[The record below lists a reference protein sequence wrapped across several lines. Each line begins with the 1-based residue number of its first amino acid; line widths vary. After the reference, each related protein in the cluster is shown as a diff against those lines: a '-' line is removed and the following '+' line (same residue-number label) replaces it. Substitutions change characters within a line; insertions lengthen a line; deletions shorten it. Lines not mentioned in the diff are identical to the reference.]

1 MGPGTWSRKAAKT
14 APLTAPF
21 TLSSA
26 PSPSGGERD
35 NERHVCPAVQR
46 HGLVQALAVG
56 RAAVAAAIGQGG
68 AGPKCLRRISS
79 TNTERVKSSSRTVST
94 NKRRSA
100 TTRSAAWMLFFA
112 FPAQLFHG
120 PPHARAAQHRAYF
133 GKGGI
138 GLLAQT
144 GRKLGVARRV
154 QARGRTTAG
163 GQGSER
169 IGRALMVQE
178 FVHEGNRDA
187 EAGGHLIHS
196 GSRLDTHGRHP
207 FPQINRIRFHP

>member
-1 MGPGTWSRKAAKT
+1 MLKAHFVHEYRARKIFFQNSFHQQ
-14 APLTAPF
+14 APQCYNAF
-21 TLSSA
+21 
-26 PSPSGGERD
+26 GGMD
-35 NERHVCPAVQR
+35 A
-46 HGLVQALAVG
+46 
-56 RAAVAAAIGQGG
+56 
-68 AGPKCLRRISS
+68 
-79 TNTERVKSSSRTVST
+79 
-94 NKRRSA
+94 
-100 TTRSAAWMLFFA
+100 FFA